1 MNLPL
6 CPFTGL
12 TMERL
17 ISHPPLMIVSDLDH
31 TMVDHQDHE
40 NLSLLRFN
48 SLWEYAYRR
57 DSLLVFSTARS
68 PILYKELRKEKPL
81 LTPDIIITSIGTE
94 IAFGNSMV
102 PDHAWVESL
111 NTDKWNREIVLEETR
126 KFPELTLQPK
136 TEQRLHKVSFYID
149 EGKGEALTKE
159 LSQLLEKRGLDV
171 KIIYSWGKNVDVIPR
186 GAGKGEALEYLLKK
200 LQAEGIFPV
209 NTLACGD
216 SEHDAELFSIP
227 DVHGVMVS
235 NSQEELLKWR
245 SENALNNLK
254 VIHSTERCA
263 GGIIQAIG
271 HFNLGP
277 NLSPRDVSEFLD
289 CKTDNAN
296 PGHEVMRFYL
306 FYERLRRGEIKNYE
320 TYIASFKE
328 SCLHAAVLFHP
339 SGAEKSLR
347 GTIDEL
353 KKCYG
358 DKRGKKFWVWV
369 DQVLVTNTIPGK
381 WIVKFDKWEQCEDER
396 KCCETTVEFT
406 SKGGNLVWEK
416 VKQIWSEESEVKDGN
431 SSWIL

>member
-1 MNLPL
+1 
-6 CPFTGL
+6 
-12 TMERL
+12 
-17 ISHPPLMIVSDLDH
+17 
-31 TMVDHQDHE
+31 
-40 NLSLLRFN
+40 
-48 SLWEYAYRR
+48 
-57 DSLLVFSTARS
+57 
-68 PILYKELRKEKPL
+68 
-81 LTPDIIITSIGTE
+81 
-94 IAFGNSMV
+94 MV
-102 PDHAWVESL
+102 PDHAWVETL
-111 NTDKWNREIVLEETR
+111 NSDKWNREIVLEETR

-245 SENALNNLK
+245 SENALDNPK

-263 GGIIQAIG
+263 DGIIQAIG
-271 HFNLGP
+271 HFKLGP
-277 NLSPRDVSEFLD
+277 NLSPRDVSEFLKRKRD
-289 CKTDNAN
+289 TAN
-296 PGHEVMRFYL
+296 PGQEVVRFYL
-306 FYERLRRGEIKNYE
+306 FYERLRRGEINNYE

-328 SCLHAAVLFHP
+328 SCHQGAVFVHP

-347 GTIDEL
+347 DTIDEVEM
-353 KKCYG
+353 CYG

-369 DQVLVTNTIPGK
+369 DQVLVTDNNTPGK
-381 WIVKFDKWEQCEDER
+381 CIVKFAKWEQCEDER
-396 KCCETTVEFT
+396 KCCTTTVEFT
-406 SKGGNLVWEK
+406 SKGGDLVWEK
-416 VKQIWSEESEVKDGN
+416 VNQIWSEDAEVKDDDN
-431 SSWIL
+431 SRWIL

>member
-1 MNLPL
+1 
-6 CPFTGL
+6 
-12 TMERL
+12 MEQL
-17 ISHPPLMIVSDLDH
+17 KSHPPLMIVSDLDH

-48 SLWEYAYRR
+48 SLWEESYRR

-68 PILYKELRKEKPL
+68 PILYNALRKEKPL

-94 IAFGNSMV
+94 IAYGNSMV
-102 PDHAWVESL
+102 PDDAWVETL
-111 NTDKWNREIVLEETR
+111 NSDQWNREIVLEETS

-149 EGKGEALTKE
+149 EGQGEPVTKE

-200 LQAEGIFPV
+200 LNSEGIFPV

-216 SEHDAELFSIP
+216 SEHDAELYSIP

-245 SENALNNLK
+245 SENALDNPK

-263 GGIIQAIG
+263 DGIIQAIG
-271 HFNLGP
+271 HFNLGT
-277 NLSPRDVSEFLD
+277 NISPRDDGSEFLNRKMD
-289 CKTDNAN
+289 VAN
-296 PGHEVMRFYL
+296 PGHEVVRFYL

-328 SCLHAAVLFHP
+328 SCVPAAVFVHP

-347 GTIDEL
+347 DTIDEL
-353 KKCYG
+353 RKCYG
-358 DKRGKKFWVWV
+358 DRKGKKFWVWV
-369 DQVLVTNTIPGK
+369 DQVLVIETTPK
-381 WIVKFDKWEQCEDER
+381 QCTVKFDKWEQCEDER
-396 KCCETTVEFT
+396 KCCTTTVEFT
-406 SKGGNLVWEK
+406 SKGGDLVWEK
-416 VKQIWSEESEVKDGN
+416 VKQIWSEESEVKNDN